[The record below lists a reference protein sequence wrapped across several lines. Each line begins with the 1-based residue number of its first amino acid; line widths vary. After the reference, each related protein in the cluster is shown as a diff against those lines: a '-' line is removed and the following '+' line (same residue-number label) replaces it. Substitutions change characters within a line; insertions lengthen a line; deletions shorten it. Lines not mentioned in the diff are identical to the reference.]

1 MAVASQVHREPGFG
15 ELIFQEWKGAGLI
28 KPSAVKPVVFT
39 AEKRIVLRCLGKLN
53 EVDQTALREVIDRVT
68 G

>member
-39 AEKRIVLRCLGKLN
+39 AEKRIVLSAWGS
-53 EVDQTALREVIDRVT
+53 
-68 G
+68 